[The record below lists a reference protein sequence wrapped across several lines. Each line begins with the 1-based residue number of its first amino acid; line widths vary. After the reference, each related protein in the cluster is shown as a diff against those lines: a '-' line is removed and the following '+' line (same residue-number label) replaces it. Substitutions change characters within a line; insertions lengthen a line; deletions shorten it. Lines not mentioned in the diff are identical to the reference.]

1 MDMAE
6 AVWSFAFMTKQTL
19 TSLQDKITAADKEK
33 IEKAVQETLDYFD
46 QAQQAGF
53 QKTKNELVAKQKELE
68 GIVNPIIYLAI
79 QTMRTMQGRGW

>member
-6 AVWSFAFMTKQTL
+6 AVWSFAFMTKQSL